1 MKDISTKLKHLRMQK
16 GLTLNALAVRAGIAT
31 SFLSKIEKGEASPTI
46 VSLKKILGALNKDLE
61 EFFSNKTKNNNKTVY
76 KSSEMSV
83 ISDEDKR
90 WVFAFPKSPNI
101 KAQLSYE
108 EFYPHTKKIELETHP
123 GDICGYVLEGELTI
137 EIKSEDEY
145 KVRKGEAFYVKSG
158 KLHGAKNTIDKT
170 AKLICVRIL

>member
-1 MKDISTKLKHLRMQK
+1 MKDISIKLKHLRMQK

-61 EFFSNKTKNNNKTVY
+61 EFFSNKTNNNKTVY

-83 ISDEDKR
+83 VSDKDKR
-90 WVFAFPKSPNI
+90 WVFAFPKSPDI

-123 GDICGYVLEGELTI
+123 GDICGYILEGELTI
-137 EIKSEDEY
+137 EIKNEGEY
-145 KVRKGEAFYVKSG
+145 KVGAGDAFYVKKG
-158 KLHGAKNTIDKT
+158 ELHGGKNTTGKT
-170 AKLICVRIL
+170 VKLVSARIL

>member
-1 MKDISTKLKHLRMQK
+1 MKDISIKLKHLRMQK

-61 EFFSNKTKNNNKTVY
+61 EFFSNKTNNNKTVY

-83 ISDEDKR
+83 VSDKDKR
-90 WVFAFPKSPNI
+90 WVFAFPKSPDI

-108 EFYPHTKKIELETHP
+108 EFYPHTKKIELETHH

-137 EIKSEDEY
+137 EIKNEGEY
-145 KVRKGEAFYVKSG
+145 KVRKGEAFYVKGG

-170 AKLICVRIL
+170 AKLICARIL